1 MGAAIEHHLPIKIS
15 AGGYVM
21 NFVRK
26 SYRRNLK
33 HLVIHFLVCCLFF
46 NVPASVVLADVVL
59 TDVVNGNITVN
70 SGGNTTNMTAT
81 DGAIGQF
88 GDFDIAATQ
97 SVFCAQPGAD
107 ARALFEVHSVD
118 GTQIYGRF
126 EATGIVYLRDDGG
139 ILIGPGA
146 VINMTQLVATS
157 LGLSHED
164 FLNGRDIFAG
174 GNAAV
179 INEGNIS
186 AQKVALIGK
195 KVLNTGTITS
205 PNGYV
210 VMAAGDKVVLGQPGS
225 NVIVEL
231 DSIDISQTA
240 GGALAD
246 MADVANEGTIDAQE
260 GIIVLAA
267 GDVFSKALNLGTI
280 SAAGGTVTAKAA
292 RLGQFG
298 TINTD
303 GIEGDGGS
311 VNLTAGEVVALSS
324 DSLTTANS
332 GTNGDGGQVVVYS
345 PDTALFR
352 SGARIE
358 VKGGSESG
366 DGGFVEISGKEHVQ
380 VNGTVD
386 RTALNGQ
393 SGMLLIDPTNILITD
408 NDVDDPTWTVD
419 DFAPTV
425 TGPDSEIDIDT
436 LENHLVHG
444 NTTISTTSSLED
456 PPGNVTFAARRNVD
470 NSTDHSLTVN
480 ADGDIN
486 IKKDSGFNFTGDGDL
501 TLNTNTDN
509 DPIGGTININADIL
523 AHNVQLNGEVQA
535 YGFLNRRIEAGTG
548 KLEVAGDIT
557 KSGAGKLIL
566 AGGDRINLDGD
577 VTGEG
582 GNFIVFENKVYATGI
597 GDQKFDAETG
607 ELTAKGD
614 INKHTAGSLTL
625 AGAAIA
631 LEGNVDVANNL
642 DLNGPVTVADDKAL
656 MAGGDLHATAALSG
670 LGDLNVEADNITLD
684 DDVSAAGNLILNAA
698 DDVEVDGSIT
708 TTNGGNIDIYS
719 SNNTTYLGGDWVE
732 AGGDITLHSNTELD
746 GSGTQKI
753 DAGGKLTANGDIKKT
768 SSGTIRLYGR
778 TDGIDL
784 NGDVASES
792 GSLMIMDEFTAAGD
806 LKAQDYLEMFRTG
819 EFDGDEQWIHAEN
832 SSLTAHKTLTKTTPG
847 NLTISVGTGEG
858 DYGRQIY
865 LDDDVTV
872 TNGSLII
879 GGIEEITA
887 GQGDPDMANLYTYAD
902 LIASENVSLFA
913 DTEFY
918 GGFYTRESVDQL
930 VEATNGTVTTHGWLR
945 KTTPGYLKLHGG
957 SDELAIDLN
966 YAGPG
971 NGVSTCAGNI
981 IIEGNGNIQVGVDL
995 ITTLRSSC
1003 GSGGYKRPE
1012 PSELHEPGGVSI
1024 ISENGKIY
1032 TQGGDNDTLNTTIEG
1047 YSDDATGAG
1056 VDLDPDGEV
1065 EGKAAIVLMSK
1076 EDLKLG
1082 EDSFL
1087 KAEGLYY
1094 GNKVDDRPA
1103 IDFLKESAGIGG
1115 HDRKQG
1121 EAIDVAIYAA
1131 SIEGNVQAN
1140 GGMEVT
1146 FPFPKQAPSP
1156 ELPTGATVVLDA
1168 KDTVSF
1174 TPEGLRIFDRGT
1186 FSLQVCS
1193 RITEWLKDAVANAT
1207 LPYAGN
1213 PVFISTFLGGGY
1225 DYVLRGAGL
1234 DNPAIDDGRAWVLE
1248 DPSTE
1253 EPAHLDAMLYFEDR
1267 PPFEIEEECPAL
1279 MAWAADELALE
1290 GDIQTY
1296 LEGAYVY
1303 TTDLQPCEM
1312 CARLRDAATILAD
1325 EDGTQIAALGA
1336 VINEFIAP
1344 LTPISAEQM
1353 ASIGQALALHTD
1365 DGTHYAAAAQWL
1377 DALVEYIGILN
1388 SEIGWQAADS
1398 VAFATNKYVAPATA
1412 GADAVVAAYIEVQL
1426 AGLGG

>member
-1 MGAAIEHHLPIKIS
+1 MDIGTLEDHL
-15 AGGYVM
+15 
-21 NFVRK
+21 
-26 SYRRNLK
+26 
-33 HLVIHFLVCCLFF
+33 
-46 NVPASVVLADVVL
+46 
-59 TDVVNGNITVN
+59 
-70 SGGNTTNMTAT
+70 
-81 DGAIGQF
+81 
-88 GDFDIAATQ
+88 
-97 SVFCAQPGAD
+97 
-107 ARALFEVHSVD
+107 
-118 GTQIYGRF
+118 
-126 EATGIVYLRDDGG
+126 
-139 ILIGPGA
+139 
-146 VINMTQLVATS
+146 S
-157 LGLSHED
+157 LGD
-164 FLNGRDIFAG
+164 
-174 GNAAV
+174 
-179 INEGNIS
+179 
-186 AQKVALIGK
+186 
-195 KVLNTGTITS
+195 
-205 PNGYV
+205 
-210 VMAAGDKVVLGQPGS
+210 
-225 NVIVEL
+225 
-231 DSIDISQTA
+231 
-240 GGALAD
+240 
-246 MADVANEGTIDAQE
+246 
-260 GIIVLAA
+260 
-267 GDVFSKALNLGTI
+267 
-280 SAAGGTVTAKAA
+280 
-292 RLGQFG
+292 
-298 TINTD
+298 
-303 GIEGDGGS
+303 
-311 VNLTAGEVVALSS
+311 
-324 DSLTTANS
+324 
-332 GTNGDGGQVVVYS
+332 
-345 PDTALFR
+345 
-352 SGARIE
+352 
-358 VKGGSESG
+358 
-366 DGGFVEISGKEHVQ
+366 
-380 VNGTVD
+380 
-386 RTALNGQ
+386 
-393 SGMLLIDPTNILITD
+393 
-408 NDVDDPTWTVD
+408 
-419 DFAPTV
+419 
-425 TGPDSEIDIDT
+425 
-436 LENHLVHG
+436 
-444 NTTISTTSSLED
+444 TTISTTSGLSE
-456 PPGNVTFAARRNVD
+456 PGNVTFAAHRNVD

-631 LEGNVDVANNL
+631 LVGNVDVANNL
-642 DLNGPVTVADDKAL
+642 DLIGPVTVADDKAL
-656 MAGGDLHATAALSG
+656 MAGGDLHATATTSG
-670 LGDLNVEADNITLD
+670 LGDLNVEADNIYLD

-918 GGFYTRESVDQL
+918 GGFYTRESVNQS
-930 VEATNGTVTTHGWLR
+930 VEAESGKLATYGWLR
-945 KTTPGYLKLHGG
+945 KTTPGNLMLIGG
-957 SDELAIDLN
+957 SDELAVDLN

-981 IIEGNGNIQVGVDL
+981 IIEGNGDIQIGVDL
-995 ITTLRSSC
+995 ITTLQSSC
-1003 GSGGYKRPE
+1003 GGDITKKPNG
-1012 PSELHEPGGVSI
+1012 PSELLDPGGVSI

-1056 VDLDPDGEV
+1056 VDLYPNGEV

-1082 EDSFL
+1082 EESFL

-1131 SIEGNVQAN
+1131 STEGNVQAN

-1174 TPEGLRIFDRGT
+1174 TPEGLRTFDQGT
-1186 FSLQVCS
+1186 FSLQVSS
-1193 RITEWLKDAVANAT
+1193 RITEWLKDAVDNAT
-1207 LPYAGN
+1207 LPYADD
-1213 PVFISTFLGGGY
+1213 PEFMSTFLGGDY

-1234 DNPAIDDGRAWVLE
+1234 DNPDIEDGRAWVLE
-1248 DPSTE
+1248 DLSSQ
-1253 EPAHLDAMLYFEDR
+1253 EPAHLDGMAYFEDR
-1267 PPFEIEEECPAL
+1267 PPFEVADECPAL
-1279 MAWAADELALE
+1279 IAWAGEELALE

-1296 LEGAYVY
+1296 LAGAYVY

-1312 CARLRDAATILAD
+1312 CARLRDAATVLAD
-1325 EDGTQIAALGA
+1325 EDGSQIAALGQ
-1336 VINEFIAP
+1336 VINEFAAP
-1344 LTPISAEQM
+1344 AVPISAEQM
-1353 ASIGQALALHTD
+1353 ASISQALALHTD
-1365 DGTHYAAAAQWL
+1365 DGTHYAAAGQWL
-1377 DALVEYIGILN
+1377 DALVEYIGIIN
-1388 SEIGWQAADS
+1388 SEIGWSMADS
-1398 VAFATNKYVAPATA
+1398 VAFVTTKYVAPATA
-1412 GADAVVAAYIEVQL
+1412 DVDATVAAYIETRL
-1426 AGLGG
+1426 SALGG